1 MNRTTGWILFAILA
15 VVGLI
20 GVFLRLTSSRD
31 LAAYGSYIPWGLW
44 VATYIFFAGLSA
56 GAYMVAV
63 LGHVFGLE
71 KLKPLAPLALAI
83 ALACLGAALVTVWFD
98 LGHMERV
105 FYVFL
110 RPRFTSMMAWMVW
123 LYTAYAITV
132 LLALYG
138 LWRGNS
144 SLTRMALT
152 IGTPLVVFY
161 PGAAG
166 ALFGTVMAQSLWHS
180 PVFPILFLF
189 GGMLSGVALVTFASA
204 FFTRRSDP
212 GYPERIHLLGRIT
225 LGLAVLYLLL
235 EWAEYS
241 IPMWYQVGHEFEAL
255 MGVLFGPFWFVF
267 WIFHLLL
274 GMAVPIFLLAR
285 YPRNPAAVGWA
296 GFLAA
301 SMFLAVRLNL
311 VIPSQVQPQL
321 EGLVNAY
328 RDRRLSYSYVPT
340 LFEWSVV
347 AFSVAL
353 AIAIAYAV
361 IWFLNREKKLEVTQ

>member
-1 MNRTTGWILFAILA
+1 MSRTVGWILFAILA
-15 VVGLI
+15 LVGVV
-20 GVFLRLTSSRD
+20 GVFLRFTSSRD

-56 GAYMVAV
+56 GAFVVAV
-63 LGHVFGLE
+63 LGHVFGVERLR
-71 KLKPLAPLALAI
+71 PIAPLALAI

-105 FYVFL
+105 FNVFL
-110 RPRFTSMMAWMVW
+110 RPHFSSMMAWMVW
-123 LYTAYAITV
+123 LYTAYAIATV
-132 LLALYG
+132 LVLYG
-138 LWRGNS
+138 LWRGLP
-144 SLTRMALT
+144 SLTRIALMV
-152 IGTPLVVFY
+152 GTPLVVFY

-166 ALFGTVMAQSLWHS
+166 ALFGTVVAQSLWHS

-189 GGMLSGVALVTFASA
+189 GGVLSGIALVTFATV
-204 FFTRRSDP
+204 FFSRKDKDYADRVW
-212 GYPERIHLLGRIT
+212 LLGRIM
-225 LGLAVLYLLL
+225 LGLLLMYLLI

-255 MGVLFGPFWFVF
+255 MGVLFGPYWFVF

-274 GMAVPIFLLAR
+274 GMIIPILLLALS
-285 YPRNPAAVGWA
+285 PRNPLAVGIA
-296 GFLAA
+296 GLLAS
-301 SMFLAVRLNL
+301 SMFLSVRLNL

-328 RDRRLSYSYVPT
+328 RDRRLSYTYLPT

-353 AIAIAYAV
+353 AIAIAYGV
-361 IWFLNREKKLEVTQ
+361 VWFLNREKKLEVIE

>member
-1 MNRTTGWILFAILA
+1 MKRALPWILFAILA
-15 VVGLI
+15 LVGLV
-20 GVFLRLTSSRD
+20 GAFLRFTSSRD

-56 GAYMVAV
+56 GAYVVAV
-63 LGHVFGLE
+63 LGYVFGVE
-71 KLKPLAPLALAI
+71 RLKPIAPMALAI

-105 FYVFL
+105 FSVFL
-110 RPRFTSMMAWMVW
+110 RPNFTSMMAWMVW

-138 LWRGNS
+138 IWRNHPG
-144 SLTRMALT
+144 LTRTALMV
-152 IGTPLVVFY
+152 GTPLVIFY

-166 ALFGTVMAQSLWHS
+166 ALFGTVVAQSLWHS

-189 GGMLSGVALVTFASA
+189 GGVLSGFSLVTFAAAYFSRKGA
-204 FFTRRSDP
+204 GYSD
-212 GYPERIHLLGRIT
+212 RVWLMGRIM
-225 LGLAVLYLLL
+225 LGLLVLYLIL

-241 IPMWYQVGHEFEAL
+241 IPMWYQVGHEYEAL
-255 MGVLFGPFWFVF
+255 MGVLFGPFWYVF
-267 WIFHLLL
+267 WVFHLLL
-274 GMAVPIFLLAR
+274 GMLVPMLLLALL
-285 YPRNPAAVGWA
+285 PRNPLATGAA

-328 RDRRLSYSYVPT
+328 RDRRLGYSYIPT

-361 IWFLNREKKLEVTQ
+361 LWFLNREKKLEVTQ

>member
-1 MNRTTGWILFAILA
+1 MNRTTGWILFAILTL
-15 VVGLI
+15 VGLV
-20 GVFLRLTSSRD
+20 GVFLRLTNGHE

-56 GAYMVAV
+56 GAYAVAV
-63 LGHVFGLE
+63 LGNVLGVE
-71 KLKPLAPLALAI
+71 KLKPLTPLALAI

-105 FYVFL
+105 FNVFL
-110 RPRFTSMMAWMVW
+110 RPHFTSMMAWMVW
-123 LYTAYAITV
+123 LYTAYALTV

-138 LWRGNS
+138 LWQGRQG
-144 SLTRMALT
+144 LTRIALAV
-152 IGTPLVVFY
+152 GTPLVIFY

-166 ALFGTVMAQSLWHS
+166 ALFGTVVAQSLWHS

-189 GGMLSGVALVTFASA
+189 GGMLSGVALVTFANA
-204 FFTRRSDP
+204 FFTRRGDP
-212 GYPERIHLLGRIT
+212 GYAERVYLLGRMT
-225 LGLAVLYLLL
+225 LGLAVLYLIL

-274 GMAVPIFLLAR
+274 GMAVPIFLLVR
-285 YPRNPAAVGWA
+285 YPRNPVAVGWA
-296 GFLAA
+296 GFWAA

-311 VIPSQVQPQL
+311 VVPSQVQPQL
-321 EGLVNAY
+321 EGLVSAY
-328 RDRRLSYSYVPT
+328 RDHRLTYSYFPS

-353 AIAIAYAV
+353 AIAIAYGV
-361 IWFLNREKKLEVTQ
+361 VWFLNREKKLEVTR